1 MISRYAAS
9 ALSTTAFVMESER
22 FASASAM
29 VTSSTFTD
37 EGSVIIFCERS
48 MALSWSPFTLPSAL
62 RRRLPN
68 VCSMPPPA
76 AGGVEQK
83 FGDLL
88 LGALG
93 NVNDSQ
99 LKAMD
104 LSQRMI
110 TDPGSVNVEDVTI
123 ALADAN
129 LALSMTKSI
138 VDRALAAYREIIN
151 MR

>member
-1 MISRYAAS
+1 MALIDPSQALGDMVSLARTNPRHLAGIGAPAA
-9 ALSTTAFVMESER
+9 AVPAGGPAAEGGISER
-22 FASASAM
+22 
-29 VTSSTFTD
+29 
-37 EGSVIIFCERS
+37 
-48 MALSWSPFTLPSAL
+48 
-62 RRRLPN
+62 
-68 VCSMPPPA
+68 
-76 AGGVEQK
+76 K

-151 MR
+151 IR

>member
-1 MISRYAAS
+1 MALIDPTMAAGDVVKLARTNPRHLAGIGE
-9 ALSTTAFVMESER
+9 AL
-22 FASASAM
+22 SASANPAGAA
-29 VTSSTFTD
+29 
-37 EGSVIIFCERS
+37 EG
-48 MALSWSPFTLPSAL
+48 T
-62 RRRLPN
+62 
-68 VCSMPPPA
+68 
-76 AGGVEQK
+76 EQK

-104 LSQRMI
+104 LSQRMV

-151 MR
+151 VR

>member
-1 MISRYAAS
+1 
-9 ALSTTAFVMESER
+9 
-22 FASASAM
+22 
-29 VTSSTFTD
+29 
-37 EGSVIIFCERS
+37 
-48 MALSWSPFTLPSAL
+48 MALIDPAQAMGDMVRLNRTNPGHLPGIGE
-62 RRRLPN
+62 
-68 VCSMPPPA
+68 MIPA
-76 AGGVEQK
+76 SGVTGSTGSRVNATSGGGLEQK

-88 LGALG
+88 AGALDS
-93 NVNDSQ
+93 VNGSQ

-104 LSQRMI
+104 LSQRMV

-151 MR
+151 VR

>member
-1 MISRYAAS
+1 MAIIDPSQALGDVVSLVRTNPRHLAGIGAQAS
-9 ALSTTAFVMESER
+9 AAP
-22 FASASAM
+22 A
-29 VTSSTFTD
+29 
-37 EGSVIIFCERS
+37 GS
-48 MALSWSPFTLPSAL
+48 
-62 RRRLPN
+62 
-68 VCSMPPPA
+68 
-76 AGGVEQK
+76 GVEQK

-110 TDPGSVNVEDVTI
+110 TDPTSVNVEDVTV

-151 MR
+151 IR